1 VSLKRGRAADTVGHP
16 NTPPVEHNQPCE
28 RRQSPRDLAVMLE
41 EEIDGV
47 IRLTLASFTTTFAAM
62 RGHERDWQELKDKYS
77 AARNAAGELW
87 KAVATS

>member
-1 VSLKRGRAADTVGHP
+1 
-16 NTPPVEHNQPCE
+16 
-28 RRQSPRDLAVMLE
+28 MLE